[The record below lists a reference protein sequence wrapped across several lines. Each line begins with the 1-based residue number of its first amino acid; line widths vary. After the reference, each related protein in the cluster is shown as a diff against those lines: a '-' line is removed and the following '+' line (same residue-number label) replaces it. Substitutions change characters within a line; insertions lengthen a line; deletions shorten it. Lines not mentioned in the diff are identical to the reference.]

1 MVYLTTYFQAIG
13 NYYSTIADEYKVAAE
28 LALLQARVQPTDWA
42 REWEVLDRYYT
53 VLKAPQR
60 SKMGDLNRILA
71 EGP

>member
-42 REWEVLDRYYT
+42 RE
-53 VLKAPQR
+53 
-60 SKMGDLNRILA
+60 
-71 EGP
+71 